1 MTMNEIKETLLW
13 CVVINY
19 ALLLIWAG
27 IFIYA
32 HDWMYRIHTRWFKLS
47 LETFD
52 AMNLAGITI
61 YKLGIILL
69 NLAPLAALYLSSW
82 IH

>member
-1 MTMNEIKETLLW
+1 MTISEIKEALLW
-13 CVVINY
+13 CTAINY

-27 IFIYA
+27 IFIFA
-32 HDWMYRIHTRWFKLS
+32 RDWAYRILTRWFKLS

-52 AMNLAGITI
+52 AMNLGGISL

-69 NLAPLAALYLSSW
+69 NLVPLIALHLST
-82 IH
+82 

>member
-1 MTMNEIKETLLW
+1 MNEIKEALLW

-32 HDWMYRIHTRWFKLS
+32 HDWMYRIHTHWFKLS